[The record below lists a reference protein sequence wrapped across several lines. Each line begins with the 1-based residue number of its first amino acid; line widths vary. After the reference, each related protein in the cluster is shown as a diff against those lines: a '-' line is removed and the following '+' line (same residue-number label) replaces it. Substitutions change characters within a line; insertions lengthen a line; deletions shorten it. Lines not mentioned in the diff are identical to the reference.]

1 MKKINYD
8 LIIWGATGF
17 TGQLVAEY
25 LLQQY
30 GVGQTLNWAI
40 AGRSRQKLEELC
52 DKLEE
57 EDLPILTAD
66 SHDAASLKAL
76 VKQTKVICS
85 TVGPYARHGSEL
97 VAACVENGVDYC
109 DLTGEVQW
117 IRRMIDQHHEK
128 AKNNGVKIVHCCGFD
143 SIPSDMGV
151 FFLQQSAKEK
161 YGQYCQHIKLRV
173 KAAKG
178 GPSGGTI
185 ASLNNVLEEAQQDPS
200 VFQILEN
207 PYSLNPKGEQSGNDL
222 PDLDS
227 AAFDKDFNAWIG
239 PFIMAAINT
248 KVVRR
253 SHALAGYPYGKD
265 FMYDEATLCGPGL
278 SGRIKAQVLASAI
291 SVMSG
296 GSPNSLLKKTAD
308 FFLPKPGEGPSKI
321 QRETGF
327 YNLAL
332 FGKMKNGLSIK
343 GKVKG
348 DRDPGYGS
356 TSKMLGESAVC
367 LAKDR
372 DTLPKTSG
380 VLTPSIAMG
389 NLLLERLEQNAGL
402 TFELID

>member
-1 MKKINYD
+1 MENKNFD

-25 LLQQY
+25 LLKQY
-30 GVGQTLNWAI
+30 GTGGNLKWAF
-40 AGRSRQKLEELC
+40 AGRNQKKLENVRQQLGDEAI
-52 DKLEE
+52 
-57 EDLPILTAD
+57 PILIAD
-66 SHDAASLKAL
+66 SQDAASLNAL
-76 VKQTKVICS
+76 AKQTKVICS
-85 TVGPYARHGSEL
+85 TVGPYAKYGSSL
-97 VAACVENGVDYC
+97 VAACVGNGTDYC

-117 IRRMIDQHHEK
+117 IRRMIDQHHET
-128 AKNNGVKIVHCCGFD
+128 AKSKGVKIVHCCGFD

-151 FFLQQSAKEK
+151 YFLQESAKEK
-161 YGQYCQHIKLRV
+161 YGHYCQHIKLRV

-200 VFQILEN
+200 VFEILEN
-207 PYSLNPKGEQSGNDL
+207 PYSLNPIGGQSGNDQ
-222 PDLDS
+222 PDLAV
-227 AAFDKDFNAWIG
+227 AAFDKDFNSWIG

-265 FMYDEATLCGPGL
+265 FMYDEATLCGTGL
-278 SGRIKAQVLASAI
+278 SGRLKAQMLSSI
-291 SVMSG
+291 IGMMSSG
-296 GSPNSLLKKTAD
+296 NPDTLLKKIAGR
-308 FFLPKPGEGPSKI
+308 FLPKPGEGPSKN

-327 YNLAL
+327 FNLVL
-332 FGKMKNGLSIK
+332 FGKLKNGISIK

-372 DTLPKTSG
+372 DVLPQTSG
-380 VLTPSIAMG
+380 VITPSIAMG
-389 NLLLERLEQNAGL
+389 DHLLARLEKNAGL